1 MNRFPIWTAK
11 KEQDGDKSRYL
22 RTVRPR
28 DESEGLQ
35 EGKFLST
42 GKAHLKRKCKT
53 GSETVAVESEGL
65 GGRTEGGKA
74 SDSRYGDWLN
84 SSNPKSKEKL
94 SKYFLQVETICFKLK
109 ILNLQLRTFLLYNR
123 ILEKKM
129 VQWTGFKLS
138 DQGYSLSFVGA
149 SSASSKPP
157 EAKREMDSNRFVIV
171 RAYT

>member
-22 RTVRPR
+22 RTVRRR
-28 DESEGLQ
+28 DESGRLATR
-35 EGKFLST
+35 GKFLST

-84 SSNPKSKEKL
+84 SSNVKKNDNL
-94 SKYFLQVETICFKLK
+94 SKQD
-109 ILNLQLRTFLLYNR
+109 LRKFSTQRVDF
-123 ILEKKM
+123 
-129 VQWTGFKLS
+129 
-138 DQGYSLSFVGA
+138 
-149 SSASSKPP
+149 
-157 EAKREMDSNRFVIV
+157 
-171 RAYT
+171 